1 MTTAELAVAKKEEES
16 GDAMTSI
23 SRYLSALR
31 PAGFSNG
38 DHATLRRMF
47 LKRESVFEGVVVKLL
62 LSAGVDRRAYERDF
76 SAWRLVAHVAALLS
90 GTARL
95 RAHDSRRGLGLAL
108 EEAGLSENRLM
119 RLTAA
124 RGAALHD
131 QLAVAG
137 RMMAQRG
144 AEPTNLWTLL
154 DLAGSD
160 PKKAERARI
169 RIVQDY
175 YTAARQQGDD
185 T

>member
-1 MTTAELAVAKKEEES
+1 MTTVEHAVTTAEEES
-16 GDAMTSI
+16 GDAMVLI
-23 SRYLSALR
+23 SRYLSTPR
-31 PAGFSNG
+31 PMGLSTG

-47 LKRESVFEGVVVKLL
+47 LKREAVFEGVVVKLL

-76 SAWRLVAHVAALLS
+76 GAWRLVAHVAALLS

-95 RAHDSRRGLGLAL
+95 RAHDPRSGLGLAL

-124 RGAALHD
+124 RGEALDD
-131 QLAVAG
+131 QLALAG
-137 RMMAQRG
+137 RMMAQHG
-144 AEPTNLWTLL
+144 AGPTNLWTLL

-175 YTAARQQGDD
+175 YTSARQQGDD

>member
-1 MTTAELAVAKKEEES
+1 MTAVENAIVTAEEES
-16 GDAMTSI
+16 SDAMVLI
-23 SRYLSALR
+23 SRYLSTLR
-31 PAGFSNG
+31 PAGLSNG

-47 LKRESVFEGVVVKLL
+47 LKREPVFEGVVIKLL

-76 SAWRLVAHVAALLS
+76 GAWRLVAHVAALLS

-95 RAHDSRRGLGLAL
+95 RAHDSRYGLGHAL
-108 EEAGLSENRLM
+108 EAAGLSENRLM

-124 RGAALHD
+124 RGEALYD
-131 QLAVAG
+131 QVALVG

-144 AEPTNLWTLL
+144 AGPTNLWMLL

-160 PKKAERARI
+160 LQKAERARI

-175 YTAARQQGDD
+175 YTAARSEGD
-185 T
+185 TE